1 MANETPKPDTPPNPP
16 SPLGVDPPKNPPA
29 PPPANNPPAGQGN
42 TPPAKGTQY
51 TQEQIDAIQ
60 EKASNYDIIQ
70 NDPELV
76 AKVMDHYKAKLG
88 KANNAPPKASTPP
101 VGNTDQTEVIEAL
114 KLMSQRLA
122 ETTKVAASQELRLFK
137 MQHPDMDT
145 VKEEMATMVKQ
156 YGMDLETAYRFSK
169 LAKAQEQK
177 PDRKAPPVVPT
188 SETNQSAGEDEERD
202 TTFEDVES
210 EINDPKATP
219 HMDDAI
225 LKAYLA
231 SKKLH
236 AGSGRM

>member
-1 MANETPKPDTPPNPP
+1 MANETPKPDTPPVPP
-16 SPLGVDPPKNPPA
+16 SPLGQDPPKNPPA
-29 PPPANNPPAGQGN
+29 PPPGN
-42 TPPAKGTQY
+42 TPPSGKENTPPAGKGTQY

-60 EKASNYDIIQ
+60 EKAANYDIIQ

-88 KANNAPPKASTPP
+88 KAGNTSKAPTPP
-101 VGNTDQTEVIEAL
+101 VGTPEQNEVVEAL
-114 KLMSQRLA
+114 KVMSQRLA
-122 ETTKVAASQELRLFK
+122 ETTRVAASQELKLFQ
-137 MQHPDMDT
+137 MQHPDMHEFKDD
-145 VKEEMATMVKQ
+145 MAKLVKQ
-156 YGMDLETAYRFSK
+156 YGMPLEEAYRFSK

-188 SETNQSAGEDEERD
+188 SETNESAGEDEERD
-202 TTFEDVES
+202 TTFEEVEKQ
-210 EINDPKATP
+210 INDPKATP

-236 AGSGRM
+236 ASSR